1 MYQGTYRNT
10 LKEAQAIITLAM
22 EYLTKGAR
30 GFSVAYF
37 SADVASADYSSVER
51 GNALYAI
58 EKVFRSMSDCDLSV
72 DILRNAFD
80 HLQMRRW
87 IFQDCD

>member
-1 MYQGTYRNT
+1 MHQGTYRNT
-10 LKEAQAIITLAM
+10 LSESQNIISLAM
-22 EYLTKGAR
+22 DYLTDGVR
-30 GFSVAYF
+30 GFSIAYF

-58 EKVFRSMSDCDLSV
+58 EKVFRTMSDCDLSI

-87 IFQDCD
+87 MSE